1 MTSRKAP
8 PQAPKKPTKITEM
21 HIAKAGPREQ
31 QVAQFAR
38 YEPMPGVIPDGRI
51 ESSLAMDAT
60 PYEVLN
66 SMNLNLDYSGFRGYP
81 ILATMAQQV
90 EYANMVQVVADELVR
105 NWISVKST
113 EAGDPDVEPM
123 LALLEKYDIKRLI
136 HEASVQDSIFG
147 VAHVFVDVG
156 ADDAELANPLVID
169 PRAIKK
175 GSLNGFRCV
184 DPTWVYP
191 AMYNTRFP
199 LQADFYKPQAW
210 FVMGTTVHES
220 RFMDVVTRPVRDI
233 IKPSYNFSGLS
244 LVQLMEPYVQDW
256 RDVKRNVV
264 QIIKSLRMR
273 GLKTDMDARLAEP
286 GDFDRRI
293 NLFTQYQDNQ
303 GIWAFNTDEELIH
316 MQTSLSDLSNLLS
329 NYQEQMCTPAR
340 ITNLKYLG
348 SAPAGLNASG
358 ESEIETWH
366 ETVSGMQEHFARLLQ
381 NIFKIIQLSEF
392 GELKPNI
399 YFEFNPLDEMG
410 DEERASIN
418 KTKVDTIAVA
428 VQELIVSTEEAREA
442 LKSID
447 GAGFEDL
454 GTMPGEIDGA
464 ESDGEE

>member
-8 PQAPKKPTKITEM
+8 QPAPKKPAKITQM
-21 HIAKAGPREQ
+21 HIENAGPK
-31 QVAQFAR
+31 AQPTASFER
-38 YEPMPGVIPDGRI
+38 YVPVPGVIPK
-51 ESSLAMDAT
+51 EKAELALAMDST

-66 SMNLNLDYSGFRGYP
+66 AMNVNLDYSGFRGYP

-113 EAGDPDVEPM
+113 EAGDKDVELM
-123 LALLEKYDIKRLI
+123 LAALEKYDVKRLI
-136 HEASVQDSIFG
+136 HEASLHDSIFG

-156 ADDAELANPLVID
+156 VDNEKLANPLLID
-169 PRAIKK
+169 SRAIKK
-175 GSLNGFRCV
+175 GDLLGFRCV
-184 DPTWVYP
+184 DPTWIYP
-191 AMYNTRFP
+191 AMYNTSFP
-199 LQADFYKPQAW
+199 LRADFYKPQAW
-210 FVMGTTVHES
+210 YVMGTTVHES
-220 RFMDVVTRPVRDI
+220 RFMDIVTRPVRDI

-273 GLKTDMDARLAEP
+273 GLKTDMDARLEEP
-286 GDFDRRI
+286 GQFDKRI
-293 NLFTQYQDNQ
+293 DLFTQYQDNQ
-303 GIWAFNTDEELIH
+303 GIWAFDVSEDLIQ

-410 DEERASIN
+410 DEERANIN
-418 KTKVDTIAVA
+418 KVKVDTIAVA
-428 VQELIVSTEEAREA
+428 VQDMIVSTDEARQA

-454 GTMPGEIDGA
+454 GPAPGELD
-464 ESDGEE
+464 ELPDDEE